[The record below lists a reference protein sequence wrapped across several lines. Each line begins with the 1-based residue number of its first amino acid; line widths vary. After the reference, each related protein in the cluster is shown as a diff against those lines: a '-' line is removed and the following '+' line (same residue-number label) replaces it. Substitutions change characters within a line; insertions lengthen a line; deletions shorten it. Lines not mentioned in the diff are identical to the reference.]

1 MQRIKEVI
9 IIRAADPDG
18 SMFRAIMDALRG
30 RRAEVIELAAPS
42 HDTLTFGDIEI
53 HPDRRVVLKAGEEVR
68 LNHGEFSMLLLLA
81 SAPGQVFSKDQL
93 YDAAWHEEYRYG
105 TTAVE
110 NIIWRLRQKLED
122 DPRHPVYIKTV
133 IRSGYKSQDKDRGG
147 ASIGAASFP
156 LPAHRLA
163 QTNHRPFSIQR

>member
-42 HDTLTFGDIEI
+42 HDILTFGDIEI

-110 NIIWRLRQKLED
+110 NIILSLI
-122 DPRHPVYIKTV
+122 HI
-133 IRSGYKSQDKDRGG
+133 
-147 ASIGAASFP
+147 
-156 LPAHRLA
+156 
-163 QTNHRPFSIQR
+163 

>member
-1 MQRIKEVI
+1 MQRITEVI

-42 HDTLTFGDIEI
+42 HDILTFGDIEI

-93 YDAAWHEEYRYG
+93 YDAAW
-105 TTAVE
+105 VE

-133 IRSGYKSQDKDRGG
+133 IRSGYKIEKPR
-147 ASIGAASFP
+147 
-156 LPAHRLA
+156 
-163 QTNHRPFSIQR
+163 

>member
-18 SMFRAIMDALRG
+18 SMFRAIMDALRDK
-30 RRAEVIELAAPS
+30 RVEIIELAASS
-42 HDTLTFGDIEI
+42 HNVLAFGNIEI
-53 HPDRRVVLKAGEEVR
+53 YPERRIVLKAGEKVR

-81 SAPGQVFSKDQL
+81 SAPGQVFSKEQL
-93 YDAAWHEEYRYG
+93 YDAAWNEEYRYG

-122 DPRHPVYIKTV
+122 DPKHPVYIKTV
-133 IRSGYKSQDKDRGG
+133 IRSGYK
-147 ASIGAASFP
+147 IE
-156 LPAHRLA
+156 LPR
-163 QTNHRPFSIQR
+163 

>member
-1 MQRIKEVI
+1 MKHRSMTVL
-9 IIRAADPDG
+9 RAGMLLLSA
-18 SMFRAIMDALRG
+18 ALFG
-30 RRAEVIELAAPS
+30 ALVWLLWQTVPWAAVRWGILGPVS
-42 HDTLTFGDIEI
+42 YTHLDVYKRQ
-53 HPDRRVVLKAGEEVR
+53 HPDRRVVLKAGEEVS

-133 IRSGYKSQDKDRGG
+133 IRSGYKIEKPR
-147 ASIGAASFP
+147 
-156 LPAHRLA
+156 
-163 QTNHRPFSIQR
+163 

>member
-1 MQRIKEVI
+1 MRPLSFCVKGDKHPMEEI
-9 IIRAADPDG
+9 IVIRATDPDG
-18 SMFRAIMDALRG
+18 SMFQTIMDALRG
-30 RRAEVIELAAPS
+30 RRAEVIEMTAPS
-42 HDTLTFGDIEI
+42 HDILTFGDIEI
-53 HPDRRVVLKAGEEVR
+53 HPDRRTVLKAGEEVR
-68 LNHGEFSMLLLLA
+68 LNHGEFSVLLLLA

-133 IRSGYKSQDKDRGG
+133 IRSGYKIEKPR
-147 ASIGAASFP
+147 
-156 LPAHRLA
+156 
-163 QTNHRPFSIQR
+163 

>member
-18 SMFRAIMDALRG
+18 SMFQQKLALYGAVYGSDADSRVERFRAIMDALRG

-42 HDTLTFGDIEI
+42 HDILTFGDIAI
-53 HPDRRVVLKAGEEVR
+53 YPDRRTVLKAGKEVR

-110 NIIWRLRQKLED
+110 NIIWRLRKKLEP
-122 DPRHPVYIKTV
+122 DPRNPIYIKTV
-133 IRSGYKSQDKDRGG
+133 IGMGYKMVVPENTDR
-147 ASIGAASFP
+147 
-156 LPAHRLA
+156 
-163 QTNHRPFSIQR
+163 QWK